1 MQQFIRP
8 FRGNQYFK
16 HKIGGGG
23 GGGGGGGRS
32 PNSSG
37 PSLGPPEIPFSGCAP
52 KGNRMEI
59 VLGIKVVFTNT
70 FNNSMTGRKELIKTV
85 NIIHF

>member
-23 GGGGGGGRS
+23 E
-32 PNSSG
+32 PNSFG
-37 PSLGPPEIPFSGCAP
+37 PSLAPPEIPFSGCAP

>member
-23 GGGGGGGRS
+23 GS

-37 PSLGPPEIPFSGCAP
+37 PSLGPPDIPFSGCAP

>member
-23 GGGGGGGRS
+23 GG
-32 PNSSG
+32 
-37 PSLGPPEIPFSGCAP
+37 GCAP

>member
-1 MQQFIRP
+1 MQQFMRP

-16 HKIGGGG
+16 HKIGAGGG
-23 GGGGGGGRS
+23 GGGGI
-32 PNSSG
+32 PTLLSG
-37 PSLGPPEIPFSGCAP
+37 PFLDPPEILFSGCAP

-70 FNNSMTGRKELIKTV
+70 FNNSMTGRKELNKTV

>member
-23 GGGGGGGRS
+23 GGGGS
-32 PNSSG
+32 LNSSG